1 MAVTDERTN
10 METTRSNGVTALA
23 KREDSF
29 EIAGFEDAERRAEKL
44 AKSSLLPPDLR
55 GKPADVLVVM
65 VTGHELGLQ
74 PMQAIRGIH
83 VIKGRPVLSADLM
96 VALCKRSPE
105 CEFFRLVSS
114 SPKEASYETQ
124 RKGDPAPT
132 RMQWTIE
139 QASTAGLM
147 GNDNW
152 KRHPDAML
160 RARCSS
166 ALARAVYP
174 DLVGGM
180 YETGEGEE
188 IRREER
194 PVRAVATHYQGNAST
209 VQEEAVTDAEVVDP
223 TTGEVALSQEQEI
236 EGWRDMIA
244 KADTKAAL
252 ADVGASLGAAYPKGH
267 PVRQAV
273 NEDYKRRLAEL
284 RE

>member
-1 MAVTDERTN
+1 MAE
-10 METTRSNGVTALA
+10 MSLA
-23 KREDSF
+23 KREDGF
-29 EIAGFEDAERRAEKL
+29 ELTGFEDAERRAEKL

-55 GKPADVLVVM
+55 GKPADVMVVM

-96 VALCKRSPE
+96 VALCKRSSE
-105 CEFFRLVSS
+105 CEFFRLVST
-114 SPKEASYETQ
+114 SPKEATYETK
-124 RKGDPAPT
+124 RKGDPEPT

-139 QASTAGLM
+139 QASAAGLM

-180 YETGEGEE
+180 YEEDEGKE
-188 IRREER
+188 IARAAPR
-194 PVRAVATHYQGNAST
+194 PVAAVTHYQPAAAP
-209 VQEEAVTDAEVVDP
+209 VEAEDAEIVTEEHDAA
-223 TTGEVALSQEQEI
+223 TGEVELTDEEQIAGWTRMI
-236 EGWRDMIA
+236 EA
-244 KADTKAAL
+244 ADSKQAL
-252 ADVGASLGAAYPKGH
+252 ADVAHSLQQNFPDKNH
-267 PVRQAV
+267 PVRVA
-273 NEDYKRRLAEL
+273 L
-284 RE
+284 RDAYGARQKALR